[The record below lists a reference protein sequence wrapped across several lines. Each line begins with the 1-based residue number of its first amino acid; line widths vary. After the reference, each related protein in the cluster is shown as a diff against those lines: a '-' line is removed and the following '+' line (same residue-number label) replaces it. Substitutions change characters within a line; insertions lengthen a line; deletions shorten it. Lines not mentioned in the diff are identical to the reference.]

1 MISDDTVLEPEFE
14 MLPNADSRK
23 VLIVDDDAGQTE
35 VLAYR
40 LKKQGYRTKTENS
53 GESGL
58 KSAQTDRPDL
68 IVLDI
73 HMPDMSGLEVC
84 QQLNDEISTCSIPVI
99 IVSGSDEGDVVRQ
112 ARTAGSRYF
121 VRKPY
126 DPNVLLTL
134 IQSALSD
141 APEW

>member
-1 MISDDTVLEPEFE
+1 MQCDDTVLEPECN

-23 VLIVDDDAGQTE
+23 VLIVDDDQTQTE

-40 LKKQGYRTKTENS
+40 LKKLGYRTVTENS
-53 GESGL
+53 GQSGL
-58 KSAQTDRPDL
+58 KSAKNDRPDL
-68 IVLDI
+68 VVLDI
-73 HMPDMSGLEVC
+73 NMPDMSGLEVC
-84 QQLNDEISTCSIPVI
+84 EQLNDEVATCSIPVI
-99 IVSGSDEGDVVRQ
+99 IVSGSDDTDVVRN
-112 ARTAGSRYF
+112 ARAAGSRFF

-134 IQSALSD
+134 IQSALTD